1 MDQRPAVRLP
11 SPGDHA
17 CRYAVDCGR
26 AQRPANLAAYLI
38 GLVVVQSRPT
48 NARDPCE
55 TAGDR
60 QIAGGDDQRHH
71 KRSEEHTS
79 ELQSLLRISYAVFCL
94 KKKKTTKD
102 TEQKNKLKEIR
113 N

>member
-1 MDQRPAVRLP
+1 MRISDWSSDVCSSDLRTGPPPQGVTGKAGMDQRPAVRLP

-71 KRSEEHTS
+71 KG
-79 ELQSLLRISYAVFCL
+79 
-94 KKKKTTKD
+94 
-102 TEQKNKLKEIR
+102 
-113 N
+113 